1 MGCGASSSSKPE
13 EVVKTVPVEEPKPVE
28 EEAPAAA
35 GNGDAGPESMRAS
48 VSNYVQGLASAATDK
63 PADGEAAQAPVI
75 NVDGVPAVA
84 AYDANEWGKNEK
96 DAPEESKP
104 GENAQP
110 AVEDEEGPVDP
121 APSAAE
127 ETPTE
132 AAAAAVPENEKESGN
147 EEVAEAEGKKEEPAA
162 EESAAAAAPTEEAPV
177 EAAAAAA
184 PTEEA
189 PVEAAVEEGGE
200 VVELY
205 GGGEGDWEEDGELS
219 TKEGCR
225 SDDFFVWRDLEIE
238 IAPLGE
244 EEEEEEEEGRG
255 VQVYSS
261 PVPKSLTTKAWLGA
275 AFLSACTVKLAAP
288 MTAMKFAGGAVAAA
302 PMALVQSS
310 FIPSISPS
318 LSTLYMNLP
327 SVGMALTW
335 VAASFTVPNIIM
347 AATAYVMVK
356 ASFGFIRRGRS
367 VPVGSGR
374 PVYYIAAA
382 VTATTACGYL
392 AQLLALSPVFT
403 GITLLGHH
411 VVSLVPAKY
420 IEWIVSSSLMLISA
434 GLMSGAGVKA
444 VAPALVA
451 NTIWIGGEFGSLFV
465 ITPWWAKTGLYSASL
480 CLGVVPLIWYVGCRL
495 RDISKSHGDRELAGR
510 FRLIADL
517 TVVTWSLYPVAWL
530 LSDGLGIVKI
540 GSTSYAIMISG
551 LDLLSKYGGST
562 LVTKDH
568 QVLDRAYGIATGHA
582 GSKVRRAR
590 VTPVAGEGE
599 PAVYTEPPPLLGE
612 LATTA
617 LQGEDDAESQ
627 SSGNGD
633 DSTMPSSRALLSAL
647 TVDKLPFG
655 QYSVSKRE
663 LFGLTEHSYALV
675 NLKPVVPGHVL
686 VCSRRP
692 VARLHELSPVELSDL
707 WQLATKV
714 DRCLLRAF
722 PEMDS
727 STYAVQDGP
736 SAGQTVHHVHIHVM
750 PRGPKDAFNSQGKN
764 DKVYDAIQDNEREC
778 VRMDIPSDEEREPR
792 TEDDMFR
799 EAEALLKFMD
809 EIDEEDTDLVDRKQK

>member
-1 MGCGASSSSKPE
+1 
-13 EVVKTVPVEEPKPVE
+13 
-28 EEAPAAA
+28 
-35 GNGDAGPESMRAS
+35 AGPESMRAS

-84 AYDANEWGKNEK
+84 AYDANEWGKNEN

-104 GENAQP
+104 EENAQP

-127 ETPTE
+127 ETPTDT
-132 AAAAAVPENEKESGN
+132 AAAAVPENKQESGN
-147 EEVAEAEGKKEEPAA
+147 EEVAEAEGNNEEPAA
-162 EESAAAAAPTEEAPV
+162 EEAVATAPAEEAP
-177 EAAAAAA
+177 A
-184 PTEEA
+184 
-189 PVEAAVEEGGE
+189 EAAVEEGGE
-200 VVELY
+200 TLAKLSRSVGVARPY
-205 GGGEGDWEEDGELS
+205 GNRGGREIFCTSRATRSLSAMNSRCGALRRRGSDWEEDGELS
-219 TKEGCR
+219 AKHASLECLDCFWVVFACLCGASNDVGSCC
-225 SDDFFVWRDLEIE
+225 SGDFFVWRDLEIE
-238 IAPLGE
+238 IAPPY
-244 EEEEEEEEGRG
+244 EEEEGRG

-335 VAASFTVPNIIM
+335 MAASFTVPNIIM

-403 GITLLGHH
+403 GTTLLGHH
-411 VVSLVPAKY
+411 VVSLVPSKY
-420 IEWIVSSSLMLISA
+420 IEWIVSSSLMLINA

-444 VAPALVA
+444 VVPALVA

-465 ITPWWAKTGLYSASL
+465 ITPWWAKVGLYSASL

-582 GSKVRRAR
+582 SSKVRRAR
-590 VTPVAGEGE
+590 VTP
-599 PAVYTEPPPLLGE
+599 
-612 LATTA
+612 
-617 LQGEDDAESQ
+617 
-627 SSGNGD
+627 
-633 DSTMPSSRALLSAL
+633 
-647 TVDKLPFG
+647 
-655 QYSVSKRE
+655 
-663 LFGLTEHSYALV
+663 
-675 NLKPVVPGHVL
+675 
-686 VCSRRP
+686 
-692 VARLHELSPVELSDL
+692 
-707 WQLATKV
+707 
-714 DRCLLRAF
+714 
-722 PEMDS
+722 
-727 STYAVQDGP
+727 
-736 SAGQTVHHVHIHVM
+736 
-750 PRGPKDAFNSQGKN
+750 
-764 DKVYDAIQDNEREC
+764 
-778 VRMDIPSDEEREPR
+778 
-792 TEDDMFR
+792 
-799 EAEALLKFMD
+799 
-809 EIDEEDTDLVDRKQK
+809 

>member
-1 MGCGASSSSKPE
+1 YSRKEADITLDLGTLLSLNTSGALIGAGGAKRTEWPLGQ
-13 EVVKTVPVEEPKPVE
+13 KEPKAVE

-35 GNGDAGPESMRAS
+35 GNDDTGPESMRAS

-132 AAAAAVPENEKESGN
+132 TAAAAVPENKKESGN
-147 EEVAEAEGKKEEPAA
+147 EEVAEAEEKKEELAA
-162 EESAAAAAPTEEAPV
+162 EEAAT
-177 EAAAAAA
+177 A

-200 VVELY
+200 AGKPSSSRVLLDDSWSLFMGFDTFAVWRAPSRDEGRTVEVVELY
-205 GGGEGDWEEDGELS
+205 VGGEGGWEVDGELS
-219 TKEGCR
+219 TKVGLFLEGGSCR
-225 SDDFFVWRDLEIE
+225 SGDFFVWRDLEIE
-238 IAPLGE
+238 IAPPCE
-244 EEEEEEEEGRG
+244 EEDRG
-255 VQVYSS
+255 VQMYSS

-327 SVGMALTW
+327 SVGMTLTW
-335 VAASFTVPNIIM
+335 MAASFTVPNIIM

-403 GITLLGHH
+403 GTTLLGHH
-411 VVSLVPAKY
+411 VVSLVPSKY
-420 IEWIVSSSLMLISA
+420 IEWIVSSSLMLINA

-444 VAPALVA
+444 VVPALIA

-465 ITPWWAKTGLYSASL
+465 ITPWWAKVGLYSASL

-568 QVLDRAYGIATGHA
+568 QVLGRAYGIATGHA
-582 GSKVRRAR
+582 GGKVRRAR

-612 LATTA
+612 LATAA
-617 LQGEDDAESQ
+617 LQGEDEAESQ

-633 DSTMPSSRALLSAL
+633 
-647 TVDKLPFG
+647 
-655 QYSVSKRE
+655 E
-663 LFGLTEHSYALV
+663 
-675 NLKPVVPGHVL
+675 
-686 VCSRRP
+686 
-692 VARLHELSPVELSDL
+692 
-707 WQLATKV
+707 
-714 DRCLLRAF
+714 
-722 PEMDS
+722 
-727 STYAVQDGP
+727 
-736 SAGQTVHHVHIHVM
+736 
-750 PRGPKDAFNSQGKN
+750 
-764 DKVYDAIQDNEREC
+764 
-778 VRMDIPSDEEREPR
+778 
-792 TEDDMFR
+792 
-799 EAEALLKFMD
+799 
-809 EIDEEDTDLVDRKQK
+809 

>member
-13 EVVKTVPVEEPKPVE
+13 EVVKTVPVEVHETEPKAVE

-48 VSNYVQGLASAATDK
+48 VSNYVQRLASAATDK
-63 PADGEAAQAPVI
+63 PADGEAAQAPAI
-75 NVDGVPAVA
+75 NVEGVPALA

-104 GENAQP
+104 EENARP

-127 ETPTE
+127 ENPTE
-132 AAAAAVPENEKESGN
+132 TAAAAVPENKEESGD
-147 EEVAEAEGKKEEPAA
+147 EEVVEAEGKNEEPAA
-162 EESAAAAAPTEEAPV
+162 EEAAVAAPAEEAP
-177 EAAAAAA
+177 
-184 PTEEA
+184 
-189 PVEAAVEEGGE
+189 AAVEEGGE

-205 GGGEGDWEEDGELS
+205 VGGDGGWEEDDGDLS

-244 EEEEEEEEGRG
+244 EEEDRR
-255 VQVYSS
+255 
-261 PVPKSLTTKAWLGA
+261 SLTTKAWLGA

-288 MTAMKFAGGAVAAA
+288 MTAMNFAGGAVAAA

-403 GITLLGHH
+403 GTTLLGHH
-411 VVSLVPAKY
+411 VASLVPSKY
-420 IEWIVSSSLMLISA
+420 IEWIVSSSLMLINA

-444 VAPALVA
+444 VVPALVA

-465 ITPWWAKTGLYSASL
+465 ITPWWAKAGLYSASL

-530 LSDGLGIVKI
+530 VSDGLGIVKI

-582 GSKVRRAR
+582 GGKVRRAR

-612 LATTA
+612 LATAA

-633 DSTMPSSRALLSAL
+633 
-647 TVDKLPFG
+647 
-655 QYSVSKRE
+655 E
-663 LFGLTEHSYALV
+663 
-675 NLKPVVPGHVL
+675 
-686 VCSRRP
+686 
-692 VARLHELSPVELSDL
+692 
-707 WQLATKV
+707 
-714 DRCLLRAF
+714 
-722 PEMDS
+722 
-727 STYAVQDGP
+727 
-736 SAGQTVHHVHIHVM
+736 
-750 PRGPKDAFNSQGKN
+750 
-764 DKVYDAIQDNEREC
+764 
-778 VRMDIPSDEEREPR
+778 
-792 TEDDMFR
+792 
-799 EAEALLKFMD
+799 
-809 EIDEEDTDLVDRKQK
+809 